1 MSLNAFGCIYLL
13 YLINIG
19 ALKYLVSEA
28 SSNKALRAMLI
39 RDWLLNGDI
48 SNRIIGSIDDTTM
61 ESAQRYISDLSP
73 IGSSQID
80 VDVSSAVKD
89 LKELNLIDNFQ
100 AKEEEEAQDTLKQLW
115 NEAYK

>member
-1 MSLNAFGCIYLL
+1 MYTANHI
-13 YLINIG
+13 IG

-28 SSNKALRAMLI
+28 NSNKAMRAMLI

-48 SNRIIGSIDDTTM
+48 SNRIIGSIDDTTF

-73 IGSSQID
+73 LGASQID

-100 AKEEEEAQDTLKQLW
+100 AKEEEEAQDTLRQLW